1 MWGVPTAL
9 WCVPTVLIY
18 AVRDD
23 HVLLMHRK
31 QEPNLGLWVAPGG
44 KIEPGESPYE
54 TAVRECAEETGL
66 EARDLKLRGL
76 CTFVPLLKQ
85 YPWFIFIF
93 VTTQLAGT
101 LTEHCEEGDLAWVSL
116 EEYFSPTFPKPQAD
130 AIFAPEILKADAG
143 LFQAK
148 FVYDAENRLVEWVGF

>member
-1 MWGVPTAL
+1 M

-18 AVRDD
+18 AIRGGK
-23 HVLLMHRK
+23 VLLMHRK
-31 QEPNLGLWVAPGG
+31 REPNLGLWVAPGG

-54 TAVRECAEETGL
+54 TALREFAEETGL
-66 EARDLKLRGL
+66 EAKSLQLRGL

-93 VTTQLAGT
+93 VTTDFQGT
-101 LTEHCEEGDLAWVSL
+101 LSMDCEEGDLAWVSL
-116 EEYFSPTFPKPQAD
+116 EEYFTTLPKPGAD
-130 AIFAPEILKADAG
+130 AIFTPKILAATDG

-148 FVYDAENRLVEWVGF
+148 FVYDAENKLVEWVEH

>member
-18 AVRDD
+18 AVRDGK
-23 HVLLMHRK
+23 VLLMHRK
-31 QEPNLGLWVAPGG
+31 REPNLGLWVAPGG

-54 TAVRECAEETGL
+54 TALREFAEETGL
-66 EARDLKLRGL
+66 EAKDLQLRGL
-76 CTFVPLLKQ
+76 CTFIPLLKQ

-93 VTTQLAGT
+93 VTTDWEGMLST
-101 LTEHCEEGDLAWVSL
+101 DCEEGNLAWVSL
-116 EEYFSPTFPKPQAD
+116 DEYFATLPKPGAD
-130 AIFAPEILKADAG
+130 EVFAPRILTATDG

-148 FVYDAENRLVEWVGF
+148 FVYDAKLNLVEWVEY

>member
-1 MWGVPTAL
+1 MWGVPTAM
-9 WCVPTVLIY
+9 WCVPTVLVY
-18 AVRDD
+18 AIRDD

-31 QEPNLGLWVAPGG
+31 REPNLGLWVAPGG

-54 TAVRECAEETGL
+54 TALREFAEETGL
-66 EARDLKLRGL
+66 KAKSLQLRGL

-93 VTTQLAGT
+93 VTTDFQGT
-101 LTEHCEEGDLAWVSL
+101 LSTDCEEGDLAWVSL
-116 EEYFSPTFPKPQAD
+116 EEYFTTLPKPGAD
-130 AIFAPEILKADAG
+130 AIFAPKILAATGG

-148 FVYDAENRLVEWVGF
+148 FTYDAKVNLVEWVEH